1 MASSGISGNGVRDI
15 AAFIVGRLLVG
26 IDGAVGIGSTVM
38 MCTSIRHDSESDL
51 YECRQHL
58 RDSCETTDGYKYI
71 KQVKTLY
78 LIGGK

>member
-1 MASSGISGNGVRDI
+1 
-15 AAFIVGRLLVG
+15 
-26 IDGAVGIGSTVM
+26 M

-58 RDSCETTDGYKYI
+58 TDSCETTDGYKYI

>member
-1 MASSGISGNGVRDI
+1 
-15 AAFIVGRLLVG
+15 
-26 IDGAVGIGSTVM
+26 M

-71 KQVKTLY
+71 KHVKNTIFNRRKIKWAKSLV
-78 LIGGK
+78 LI